1 MLSERHKS
9 AIRTAVALDMAR
21 ATPDLEISGL
31 TSTDDII
38 EMLESGKTRLYTDEH
53 VANLMANT
61 IIRLAEKG
69 LIDFDSRL

>member
-21 ATPDLEISGL
+21 TTPDLELSGL
-31 TSTDDII
+31 TSMDDVI
-38 EMLESGKTRLYTDEH
+38 ECYEAGKTRLYTEEH

-61 IIRLAEKG
+61 IIPLAEKG

>member
-31 TSTDDII
+31 TSMDDII
-38 EMLESGKTRLYTDEH
+38 ECFESGKTRLYTDEH

>member
-21 ATPDLEISGL
+21 ATPDLELTGL
-31 TSTDDII
+31 TSMDDII
-38 EMLESGKTRLYTDEH
+38 ECYEADKTRLYTDEH

>member
-21 ATPDLEISGL
+21 ATPDLELSGL
-31 TSTDDII
+31 TSMDDV
-38 EMLESGKTRLYTDEH
+38 LECYEAGKTRLYTDEH